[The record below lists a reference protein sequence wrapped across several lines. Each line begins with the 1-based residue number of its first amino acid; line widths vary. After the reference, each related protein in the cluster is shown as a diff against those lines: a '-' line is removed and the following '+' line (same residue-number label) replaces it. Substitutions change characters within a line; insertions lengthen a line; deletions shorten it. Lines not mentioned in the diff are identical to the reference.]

1 MTHVLNL
8 EEEILFFERSAD
20 GDKEFFS
27 LMDLL
32 MFCSTVATIT
42 LLWPNQIRE
51 ADWQMVKF
59 DLLLR
64 ISLFTTKNLSL
75 LNVLNEP
82 QQ

>member
-51 ADWQMVKF
+51 ELIGRWLSSTYCYEF
-59 DLLLR
+59 H
-64 ISLFTTKNLSL
+64 FSL
-75 LNVLNEP
+75 LKISVF
-82 QQ
+82 